1 MPDACDLVT
10 DMQLDVAAAFMNR
23 RAILATAVRHVVAA
37 GADCRGCGRPIGLDR
52 LQAVPDASKCMP
64 CQAADEVRTWNC

>member
-1 MPDACDLVT
+1 
-10 DMQLDVAAAFMNR
+10 MQLDVAAAFMDR

-37 GADCRGCGRPIGLDR
+37 GAACRGCGRPIDLDR

-64 CQAADEVRTWNC
+64 CQAAEEVRTWNC